1 MLILSIDTATP
12 VAGVAL
18 VDDKKTYY
26 EALANTGYKHSRTLL
41 EMIDVSFRQTGYTLG
56 DVDAIA
62 ITTGP
67 GSFTGLRIGLATAK
81 GLALAAGKPLIGI
94 PTLDAIA
101 HNLSWKPG
109 LICPLLN
116 ARKGEVYTSF
126 YQSGK
131 RLTDYQALSPED
143 LARMA
148 NQIME
153 QTGDTTITFLGD
165 GVSEYRS
172 MLHDFLGEAL
182 VSPPEYWLPRVSAV
196 GSLAAGRYLCG
207 QLDDLFSLAP
217 TYVRQSEAEV
227 RMRRLEGEGGFG
239 AENQENGTKGS

>member
-41 EMIDVSFRQTGYTLG
+41 QMIDVSFQQTGYSLAE
-56 DVDAIA
+56 VDAIA
-62 ITTGP
+62 VTTGP

-81 GLALAAGKPLIGI
+81 GLALAAGKPIIGI

-101 HNLSWKPG
+101 HNISWRPD
-109 LICPLLN
+109 LICPILN

-126 YQSGK
+126 YQGER
-131 RLTDYQALSPED
+131 RLTDYQALSPEN
-143 LARMA
+143 LVRMA
-148 NQIME
+148 NQVME
-153 QTGDTTITFLGD
+153 QTGETTVTFLGD
-165 GVSEYRS
+165 GVNEYRS
-172 MLHDFLGEAL
+172 ILFESLGDAL

-196 GSLAAGRYLCG
+196 GILAAGRWLNG
-207 QLDDLFSLAP
+207 QLDDLFSLIP
-217 TYVRQSEAEV
+217 TYVRQSEAEI
-227 RMRRLEGEGGFG
+227 RMR
-239 AENQENGTKGS
+239 QV